1 MDENVIEKIYRMS
14 AELVA
19 DTSLDFKR
27 YIYSEIDWDSR
38 LVCVK
43 GARGVGKT
51 TMILQQIAEMPDA
64 RKALYVSLDNIWMDA
79 KDTYSLAEYHLAHG
93 GTHFC
98 IDEVHK
104 LENWQDLVK
113 SLYDNLRRLK
123 IVYSGSSM
131 LKLEKRGGDLSR
143 RQSPYILDGLSFR
156 EYLKFERVA
165 DLPAL
170 SLGEIL
176 SDHIQIARKISR
188 KFPVLSYFDLYRERG
203 YYPFYK
209 DEPRHYL
216 ERIVATANQVVEVDF
231 PEIED
236 VEIATVRK
244 ARRMLNVLAAS
255 APLTPNMDRL
265 YRELGT
271 DRKQGLKILYALE
284 RAGLLSLLTSSE
296 KETLKNLPTP
306 DKIYCGNP
314 NLMKALVAQ
323 PNVGTMRETFFL
335 CQLRHAHHVT
345 YPSKGDFLVDGKYLF
360 EVGGSG
366 KGFDQIKDIPN
377 SFVAND
383 DVEVGF
389 GNKIPLWLFGFLY

>member
-1 MDENVIEKIYRMS
+1 MDENSREKICKMS
-14 AELVA
+14 ADLVA
-19 DTSLDFKR
+19 DTVLDFKR
-27 YIYSEIDWDSR
+27 YLYSKIDWDSR
-38 LVCVK
+38 LVCIK

-51 TMILQQIAEMPDA
+51 TMALQHIAEMSDPG
-64 RKALYVSLDNIWMDA
+64 KALYVSLDNIWLDA
-79 KDTYSLAEYHLAHG
+79 KDVYSLAEYHLGHG

-104 LENWQDLVK
+104 LENWQDLIK
-113 SLYDNLRRLK
+113 SLNDNLKRLK
-123 IVYSGSSM
+123 VVYSGSSM

-143 RQSPYILDGLSFR
+143 RQTPYVLDGLSFR
-156 EYLKFERVA
+156 EYLQFERVA
-165 DLPAL
+165 DLPPV
-170 SLGEIL
+170 SLPDIL
-176 SDHIQIARKISR
+176 SNHVEIARRICR
-188 KFPVLSYFDLYRERG
+188 EFAVLKYFDSYLASG

-209 DEPRHYL
+209 DEPQHYL
-216 ERIVATANQVVEVDF
+216 ERIVAAANQVIEVDY

-236 VEIATVRK
+236 IEISTVRK
-244 ARRMLNVLAAS
+244 ARRMLNVLASS
-255 APLTPNMDRL
+255 APLTPNMDKL

-271 DRKQGLKILYALE
+271 DRKQGLKIVYALE
-284 RAGLLSLLTSSE
+284 RAGLLSLLTSSR

-323 PNVGTMRETFFL
+323 PNVGTARETFFL

-345 YPSKGDFLVDGKYLF
+345 YPPQGDFLVDGKYLF
-360 EVGGSG
+360 EVGGAG
-366 KGFDQIKDIPN
+366 KGFDQIKNLPD
-377 SFVAND
+377 SFIAND